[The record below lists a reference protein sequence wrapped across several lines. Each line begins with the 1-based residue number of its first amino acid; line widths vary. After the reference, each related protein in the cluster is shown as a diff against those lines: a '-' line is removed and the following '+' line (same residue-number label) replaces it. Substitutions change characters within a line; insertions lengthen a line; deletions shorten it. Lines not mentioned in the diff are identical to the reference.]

1 MMISP
6 QQQYLSTQVLT
17 ATPGQLVIIVY
28 DEAIKGLK
36 MAKVA
41 LSRGQVP
48 EVNRHLQKTQQAVD
62 LLQSS
67 LNYKAGDI
75 AEKLGALYDFIRD
88 HLVTAN
94 LKKDSRLVDEALSL
108 LEGLREAWA
117 EIVNRPRA

>member
-1 MMISP
+1 MISP